1 MGFISKKKKV
11 NKFHKRNLE
20 REFASQIFE
29 ILEEKLDELNVN
41 LPREIKNEL
50 VSVVSEIE
58 EFIVIN
64 KRILSKKIA

>member
-41 LPREIKNEL
+41 LPRKIKNEL
-50 VSVVSEIE
+50 VSEIE
-58 EFIVIN
+58 EFIGIN

>member
-11 NKFHKRNLE
+11 NKFHERNLE

-50 VSVVSEIE
+50 VSEIE
-58 EFIVIN
+58 EFIGIN

>member
-50 VSVVSEIE
+50 VSEIE
-58 EFIVIN
+58 EFIGIN
-64 KRILSKKIA
+64 KRILSKKIAW

>member
-1 MGFISKKKKV
+1 MGLISKKKKV
-11 NKFHKRNLE
+11 NKFHERNLE

-50 VSVVSEIE
+50 VSEIE
-58 EFIVIN
+58 EFIGIN

>member
-41 LPREIKNEL
+41 LPRKIKNEL
-50 VSVVSEIE
+50 VSEIE
-58 EFIVIN
+58 EFIGIN
-64 KRILSKKIA
+64 KRILSKKIAW

>member
-50 VSVVSEIE
+50 VSEIE

>member
-50 VSVVSEIE
+50 VSEIE
-58 EFIVIN
+58 EFIGIN

>member
-1 MGFISKKKKV
+1 MGFISKKKEV
-11 NKFHKRNLE
+11 NKFRKRNLE

-29 ILEEKLDELNVN
+29 ILEEKLDELNVS

-50 VSVVSEIE
+50 VSEIE
-58 EFIVIN
+58 EFISIN

>member
-11 NKFHKRNLE
+11 NKFHERNLE

-50 VSVVSEIE
+50 VSEIE
-58 EFIVIN
+58 EFIGIN
-64 KRILSKKIA
+64 KRILSKKIAW